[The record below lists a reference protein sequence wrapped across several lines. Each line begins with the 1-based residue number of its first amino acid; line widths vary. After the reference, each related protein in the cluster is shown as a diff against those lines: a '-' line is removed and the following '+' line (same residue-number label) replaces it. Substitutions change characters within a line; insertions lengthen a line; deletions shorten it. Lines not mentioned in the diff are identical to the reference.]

1 MMTDTITVEF
11 SLSVDTILNI
21 IGGAMIVV
29 TVVVFSVMGKMIYF
43 VFSVCQ
49 QSTSEKK
56 IFRHFQFCVSSAR
69 VLFTRIVQGF
79 GKQGESKII
88 DEDKSQALCLHYISA

>member
-1 MMTDTITVEF
+1 MTDSITVEF

-29 TVVVFSVMGKMIYF
+29 TVVVFSVMGKMIY

-56 IFRHFQFCVSSAR
+56 IFLHFQLCVSSAR
-69 VLFTRIVQGF
+69 VLFTRTVQGF
-79 GKQGESKII
+79 GKQGK
-88 DEDKSQALCLHYISA
+88 Y